1 MPIVV
6 RLNELA
12 AAGTARKLTQVSAWL
27 LGVWDSVWSEFA
39 ASRRIG
45 RAMTSNRL
53 VHIVDDDAAV
63 RRAMGRLLRSAGLE
77 TVVYET
83 AQAVLNVAPS
93 LSSGCILLDLRMPG
107 MDGLELLARMG
118 EFGIDL
124 PVIVLTGHGDVPTAV
139 KAMKAGAVDFI
150 EKPID
155 EDQLLGAI
163 QAALAE
169 RTPGERHYAIAR
181 ANEQMALLSPRERQ
195 VLEAIAGG
203 RPNKLIAYDLG
214 ISVRTVEVHR
224 AHMLDRLGVRNI
236 AEAIRI
242 AVLAAVAQF
251 AC

>member
-1 MPIVV
+1 MFTTLLIV
-6 RLNELA
+6 
-12 AAGTARKLTQVSAWL
+12 RKLIQVNAWWRA
-27 LGVWDSVWSEFA
+27 VWDNPKPDST
-39 ASRRIG
+39 ASPGTG
-45 RAMTSNRL
+45 RAMIGELT
-53 VHIVDDDAAV
+53 VHIVDDDAAI
-63 RRAMGRLLRSAGLE
+63 RRAMVRLLRSAGFVPVAHE
-77 TVVYET
+77 S
-83 AQAVLNVAPS
+83 AQAILNAAPN
-93 LSSGCILLDLRMPG
+93 LSSGCMLLDVRMPG

-155 EDQLLGAI
+155 EDQLLDAI
-163 QAALAE
+163 HAALADKK
-169 RTPGERHYAIAR
+169 PGARHR
-181 ANEQMALLSPRERQ
+181 AVAQATEQMTLLSPRERQ

-242 AVLAAVAQF
+242 AVLAAVAQL

>member
-1 MPIVV
+1 
-6 RLNELA
+6 
-12 AAGTARKLTQVSAWL
+12 
-27 LGVWDSVWSEFA
+27 
-39 ASRRIG
+39 
-45 RAMTSNRL
+45 MTSNRI
-53 VHIVDDDAAV
+53 VHIVDDDPAV
-63 RRAMGRLLRSAGLE
+63 RRALARLLRLAGLE
-77 TVVYET
+77 TVAYET
-83 AQAVLNVAPS
+83 AQAVLDAARN
-93 LSSGCILLDLRMPG
+93 LSSGCMLLDVRMPG
-107 MDGLELLARMG
+107 MDGLELLSRMD
-118 EFGIDL
+118 EFGIVL

-163 QAALAE
+163 HAALADNK
-169 RTPGERHYAIAR
+169 PGAR
-181 ANEQMALLSPRERQ
+181 DRAVAGATGQMALLSPRERQ

-203 RPNKLIAYDLG
+203 RPNKLIAYELG

-242 AVLAAVAQF
+242 AVLAAVAEF

>member
-1 MPIVV
+1 MFTILLVV
-6 RLNELA
+6 P
-12 AAGTARKLTQVSAWL
+12 KLIQVNAWWRA
-27 LGVWDSVWSEFA
+27 VWDNPKPEFT
-39 ASRRIG
+39 ASPRTG
-45 RAMTSNRL
+45 RAMIGEPT
-53 VHIVDDDAAV
+53 VHIVDDDAAI
-63 RRAMGRLLRSAGLE
+63 RRAMVRLLRSAGFAPVAHE
-77 TVVYET
+77 S
-83 AQAVLNVAPS
+83 AQAILNTAPS
-93 LSSGCILLDLRMPG
+93 LSPGCMLLDVRMPG

-155 EDQLLGAI
+155 EDQLLSAI
-163 QAALAE
+163 RAALAE
-169 RTPGERHYAIAR
+169 KKPGAGHRAVAR
-181 ANEQMALLSPRERQ
+181 ATEQMTLLSPRERQ

-224 AHMLDRLGVRNI
+224 AHMLDRLGVRSI

-242 AVLAAVAQF
+242 AVLAAVAQL

>member
-1 MPIVV
+1 
-6 RLNELA
+6 
-12 AAGTARKLTQVSAWL
+12 
-27 LGVWDSVWSEFA
+27 
-39 ASRRIG
+39 
-45 RAMTSNRL
+45 MTSKRV
-53 VHIVDDDAAV
+53 VHVVDDDAAM
-63 RRAMGRLLRSAGLE
+63 RRAMARLLRSAGFE
-77 TVVYET
+77 TVAYET
-83 AQAVLNVAPS
+83 AQAVLNVTS
-93 LSSGCILLDLRMPG
+93 LTSGCMLLDLRMPG
-107 MDGLELLARMG
+107 MDGLELLARMS
-118 EFGIDL
+118 ELAIDL

-155 EDQLLGAI
+155 EAQLFTAI
-163 QAALAE
+163 DAALAE
-169 RTPGERHYAIAR
+169 KKPAARHRAVAR
-181 ANEQMALLSPRERQ
+181 ATEQMALLSPRERQ

-242 AVLAAVAQF
+242 AVMAAVAEL